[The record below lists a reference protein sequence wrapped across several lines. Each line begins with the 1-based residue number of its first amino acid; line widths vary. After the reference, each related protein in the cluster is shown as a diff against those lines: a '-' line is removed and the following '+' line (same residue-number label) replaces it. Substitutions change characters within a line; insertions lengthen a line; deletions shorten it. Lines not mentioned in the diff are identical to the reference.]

1 MARLLTARQKEDES
15 WFSAHGY
22 TIASL
27 LVSALVFAIIY
38 WLR

>member
-1 MARLLTARQKEDES
+1 MARLLSARQKEDES
-15 WFSAHGY
+15 WLSTHGY
-22 TIASL
+22 TVASL